1 MARRRGPVLDALGF
15 LPPAA
20 AIGISALLPYPA
32 RLAFG
37 GWLGRTIVR
46 ASPKLRRRVEAN
58 LAYVMPELTAEERA
72 RISRGVGDTFGR
84 TFVEILNNRA
94 FHARRSWSGPT
105 GPGVAAIE
113 AAAREGTG
121 AVLVTGHFGQWEGAR
136 AWMTSRGINCAG
148 VYRPTDNPHLN
159 RIYLRNLEAGG
170 TPIFPKGAQG
180 VRGIVRHVS
189 RGGIV
194 AILTDQYD
202 RRASRYDFLGKPA
215 PTSSIPAEL
224 ALKFKAP
231 LIPIYG
237 VRAPDGAGVSV
248 EAEAPIPH
256 TTAAEMTQAVND
268 SLAARVR
275 AHPEQYYWLHRRW
288 EKRLPGLTEGRPERG
303 RQEASSRGR

>member
-1 MARRRGPVLDALGF
+1 VARRRSPVRDALAF

-20 AIGISALLPYPA
+20 AVGLSRLLPYPA

-37 GWLGRTIVR
+37 GWLGRTIVGGL
-46 ASPKLRRRVEAN
+46 PKFRRRVAAN
-58 LAYVMPELTAEERA
+58 LAHVMPELSREEQA
-72 RISRGVGDTFGR
+72 RVLRGVGDTFGR
-84 TFVEILNNRA
+84 TFVEILNNPA
-94 FHARRSWSGPT
+94 FHARRSWTGPT
-105 GPGVAAIE
+105 GAGVAAIE

-159 RIYLRNLEAGG
+159 RIYLSNLEAGG

-180 VRGIVRHVS
+180 VRGIVRHVA

-194 AILTDQYD
+194 AILTDQHD
-202 RRASRYDFLGKPA
+202 RRAKRFDFLGKPA
-215 PTSSIPAEL
+215 PTSSVPAEL
-224 ALKFKAP
+224 ALKFKVP
-231 LIPIYG
+231 LVPIYG
-237 VRAPDGAGVSV
+237 VRAADGAHVAV

-288 EKRLPGLTEGRPERG
+288 EKRLAE
-303 RQEASSRGR
+303 

>member
-1 MARRRGPVLDALGF
+1 MARRRSPIRNALGF

-20 AIGISALLPYPA
+20 AIGVSALLPYPA

-37 GWLGRTIVR
+37 GWLGRTIVGGL
-46 ASPKLRRRVEAN
+46 PKFRRRVEAN
-58 LAYVMPELTAEERA
+58 LAYVMPELDAEERMQ
-72 RISRGVGDTFGR
+72 ILRGVGDTFGR
-84 TFVEILNNRA
+84 TFIEILNNPA
-94 FHARRSWSGPT
+94 FHARRSWTGPT

-136 AWMTSRGINCAG
+136 AWMASAGINCAG
-148 VYRPTDNPHLN
+148 VYRPTDNPDLN
-159 RIYLRNLEAGG
+159 RLYLRNLEAGG
-170 TPIFPKGAQG
+170 TPIFSKGAQG
-180 VRGIVRHVS
+180 LRGIVRHVG

-202 RRASRYDFLGKPA
+202 RRAERYDFLGKPA
-215 PTSSIPAEL
+215 PTSSISAEL
-224 ALKFKAP
+224 ALKFKVP
-231 LIPIYG
+231 LVPIYG
-237 VRAPDGAGVSV
+237 VRAADGASVAV

-256 TTAAEMTQAVND
+256 TMAAEMTQAVND

-288 EKRLPGLTEGRPERG
+288 EKRLPGLAG
-303 RQEASSRGR
+303 